1 MKAEGKENRK
11 TVPEYKN
18 EEVAVADDL
27 VVTIAQGDDDPIN
40 EKTDEINTPES
51 ENEEDAGF
59 TVEVAAGN
67 DETYDASALYVM
79 IPVWIFPVMYSLPW
93 TC

>member
-1 MKAEGKENRK
+1 MNNREMDEYEEFDTEAELLKAEGKETSK

-51 ENEEDAGF
+51 EDEEDAGF
-59 TVEVAAGN
+59 TVEVAAG
-67 DETYDASALYVM
+67 
-79 IPVWIFPVMYSLPW
+79 
-93 TC
+93 